1 MPDSCLYKLIIVDD
15 EQKIRLGL
23 KNIIDWKDMGF
34 EVIHD
39 FSDGDQV
46 IDYLKRD
53 TADVILTDVKM
64 NRASGLEIAKY
75 VHDNNLPSIVVLLSA
90 YKEFEL
96 AQKAVSTNVFH
107 YLLKPLKLDELY
119 QVFSDIKKE
128 LDSLIEKQAQGNSY
142 NKDTI
147 PLRNFFCQQ
156 FLKDL
161 VNGIHY
167 NDSNIEEINRCFP
180 VEFKWDSYLLAILDV
195 KSLLGDRSKNTS
207 QSKEIL
213 PYYSDVSGRTILS
226 LDYSA
231 GKVVI
236 FIETLTGEETLDY
249 STVLGI
255 SKKTV
260 EYNMQAQMPDV
271 KMGISCVHCGHEQ
284 VSLAFWEAQYALE
297 SICNEN
303 KSKAYESFDEINS
316 ESFIKI
322 INESDAI
329 YKNICEGDS
338 QTVGQLTRLTVD
350 KIWALDESET
360 KKKNYIVQVFSSIYY
375 KASEHLPINNDISM
389 VINYDYILKET
400 DIRMISDYLVKCL
413 VSLSKLYISL
423 NSKMNNILIK
433 KAVAYIRNNFSKEDI
448 SLNTIA
454 EAIYLSPS
462 YFSRMFKEYTGENVS
477 DYIIRLR
484 INMSRE
490 LLRNTNL
497 NINDIT
503 EKIGYTSSKYFSK
516 LFRKVVGLTPSA
528 YRNSIRKVNDEDS

>member
-1 MPDSCLYKLIIVDD
+1 M
-15 EQKIRLGL
+15 
-23 KNIIDWKDMGF
+23 
-34 EVIHD
+34 
-39 FSDGDQV
+39 
-46 IDYLKRD
+46 
-53 TADVILTDVKM
+53 
-64 NRASGLEIAKY
+64 
-75 VHDNNLPSIVVLLSA
+75 
-90 YKEFEL
+90 
-96 AQKAVSTNVFH
+96 
-107 YLLKPLKLDELY
+107 
-119 QVFSDIKKE
+119 
-128 LDSLIEKQAQGNSY
+128 
-142 NKDTI
+142 
-147 PLRNFFCQQ
+147 
-156 FLKDL
+156 
-161 VNGIHY
+161 
-167 NDSNIEEINRCFP
+167 
-180 VEFKWDSYLLAILDV
+180 
-195 KSLLGDRSKNTS
+195 
-207 QSKEIL
+207 
-213 PYYSDVSGRTILS
+213 
-226 LDYSA
+226 
-231 GKVVI
+231 
-236 FIETLTGEETLDY
+236 
-249 STVLGI
+249 
-255 SKKTV
+255 
-260 EYNMQAQMPDV
+260 
-271 KMGISCVHCGHEQ
+271 
-284 VSLAFWEAQYALE
+284 
-297 SICNEN
+297 
-303 KSKAYESFDEINS
+303 
-316 ESFIKI
+316 
-322 INESDAI
+322 
-329 YKNICEGDS
+329 
-338 QTVGQLTRLTVD
+338 D

-433 KAVAYIRNNFSKEDI
+433 KAVAYIQNNFSKEDI